1 MRISTFFYTLKQGIK
16 NIFRNGWYS
25 LASVATI
32 SACLLLFGTFFSIVI
47 NVVHIVKTAE
57 EGVAVTVFFDEG
69 LEDEKI
75 AQIGELISKRS
86 EVREMNYVSADEAWE
101 TFRQDLGEYGEGFA
115 ENPLEDSSNYEIYLN
130 EIENQNSLV
139 EYIES
144 IEGVR
149 MVNRSDL
156 TANILTGMNSLM
168 GYIAVAIIAILL
180 AVSVFLISNT
190 VMIGI
195 SMRKEE
201 ITIMKYIGATDFFV
215 RAPFVVEGLVKA
227 YRELLKTLD
236 LGLED
241 RLSTKVGLLSGGQR
255 QAVTLLMATMNKPK
269 LLLLDEHTAALDP
282 KTASKVLEITERI
295 VRENHLTTLMITH
308 NMKDAITYGNR
319 LIMLHE
325 GHVVVDVSG
334 EEKKMLTV
342 EDLLA
347 LFVKA
352 SGNLFADDRTLLS

>member
-115 ENPLEDSSNYEIYLN
+115 ENPLKDSSNYEIYLN
-130 EIENQNSLV
+130 EIEDQNSLV

-215 RAPFVVEGLVKA
+215 RAPFVVEGLIIGLIGSVIP
-227 YRELLKTLD
+227 
-236 LGLED
+236 LGLIYSLYNYVID
-241 RLSTKVGLLSGGQR
+241 FINVNISILSGLLQFVSIAEIFYYLVPISLVIGAGIGFLGSFTTVR
-255 QAVTLLMATMNKPK
+255 KHL
-269 LLLLDEHTAALDP
+269 
-282 KTASKVLEITERI
+282 KV
-295 VRENHLTTLMITH
+295 
-308 NMKDAITYGNR
+308 
-319 LIMLHE
+319 
-325 GHVVVDVSG
+325 
-334 EEKKMLTV
+334 
-342 EDLLA
+342 
-347 LFVKA
+347 
-352 SGNLFADDRTLLS
+352 